1 MKTIWSVGIKYDP
14 TMGLFRARL
23 TSFFLGFGLA
33 SGLAIYQ
40 LRQDVS
46 QSHVEIIESASAVFA
61 SDWRIVGIGARG
73 SILTPCDCRP
83 ISTEKG

>member
-1 MKTIWSVGIKYDP
+1 
-14 TMGLFRARL
+14 MGLFRARL

-61 SDWRIVGIGARG
+61 SDWRIVGIGA
-73 SILTPCDCRP
+73 
-83 ISTEKG
+83 